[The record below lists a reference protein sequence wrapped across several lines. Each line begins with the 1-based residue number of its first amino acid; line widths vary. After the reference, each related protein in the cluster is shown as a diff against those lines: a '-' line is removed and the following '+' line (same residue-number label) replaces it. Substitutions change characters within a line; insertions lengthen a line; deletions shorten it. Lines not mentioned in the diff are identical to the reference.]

1 MDTLSYVRKYI
12 ESTLWNEFKDFSF
25 NFLSKTEEDIY
36 LYQEPDI
43 KVVDHL
49 VSSSSVIHD
58 S

>member
-58 S
+58 F